1 MIAFYQCTRALLMAA
16 SSQVLTTNAL
26 AESVTDDRPII
37 EEFIVKT
44 EKCEEKLLEV
54 PVTMSAFSDE
64 RI

>member
-1 MIAFYQCTRALLMAA
+1 MAA